1 MTKKK
6 RNKTKDNINPSYYR
20 KGKIEVVDFIL
31 DQKMSY
37 LEGSVIKYLTRW
49 KEKNGIE
56 DLENAEWFLQ
66 KLMKIEEK

>member
-1 MTKKK
+1 M
-6 RNKTKDNINPSYYR
+6 KTKDKINPSYYR

-56 DLENAEWFLQ
+56 DLEKAEWFLQ

>member
-1 MTKKK
+1 M
-6 RNKTKDNINPSYYR
+6 KTKDKINPSYYR

-56 DLENAEWFLQ
+56 DLKKAKWFLQ
-66 KLMKIEEK
+66 KLMKIEER

>member
-1 MTKKK
+1 M
-6 RNKTKDNINPSYYR
+6 KTKDKINPSYYR

-56 DLENAEWFLQ
+56 DLEKAEWFLQ
-66 KLMKIEEK
+66 KLMKIEER

>member
-1 MTKKK
+1 M
-6 RNKTKDNINPSYYR
+6 KTKDKINPSYYR
-20 KGKIEVVDFIL
+20 KGKIEVIDFIL

-56 DLENAEWFLQ
+56 DLEKAEWFLQ

>member
-1 MTKKK
+1 M
-6 RNKTKDNINPSYYR
+6 KTKDKINPSYYR
-20 KGKIEVVDFIL
+20 KGKIEVGDFIL

-56 DLENAEWFLQ
+56 DLEKAEWFLQ

>member
-1 MTKKK
+1 M
-6 RNKTKDNINPSYYR
+6 KTKDKINPSYYR
-20 KGKIEVVDFIL
+20 KGKIEVIDFIL

-56 DLENAEWFLQ
+56 DLKKAKWFLQ
-66 KLMKIEEK
+66 KLMKIEER